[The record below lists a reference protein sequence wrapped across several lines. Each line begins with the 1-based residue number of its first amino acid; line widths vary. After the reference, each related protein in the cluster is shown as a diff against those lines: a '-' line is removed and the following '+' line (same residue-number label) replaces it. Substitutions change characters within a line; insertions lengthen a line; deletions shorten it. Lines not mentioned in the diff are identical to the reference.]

1 MIITSS
7 WWDAC
12 LTLERKK
19 AGKENGRRLYTLSL
33 STTGT
38 GTIIHVCMGLWWAMM
53 HILAGE
59 CIMGKPTTRKPASS
73 SMENSCISR
82 EAHAWRE
89 ALFSCVCAW
98 HGVHV
103 HVKLEWF
110 TVEHGLHNITR
121 QIVQKS
127 RQLDDYIDWLTPAC
141 SPITYTTHVTKFWVT
156 PSYCAFL
163 LLLPGPECHIG
174 VVGTVVVMPEGLT

>member
-1 MIITSS
+1 MHV
-7 WWDAC
+7 WHWR
-12 LTLERKK
+12 ERKQVRSWYK
-19 AGKENGRRLYTLSL
+19 YYRDWHHRT
-33 STTGT
+33 
-38 GTIIHVCMGLWWAMM
+38 CMWLWWAEFFMFSSFIMYSHFIYSSRWM
-53 HILAGE
+53 H

-73 SMENSCISR
+73 STENSCISR

-89 ALFSCVCAW
+89 ALFICVCAW

-127 RQLDDYIDWLTPAC
+127 RQLDDYIDWLAPAC
-141 SPITYTTHVTKFWVT
+141 SPLTICTYTTHVTKFWVT
-156 PSYCAFL
+156 PSYCALFL
-163 LLLPGPECHIG
+163 CFAAG
-174 VVGTVVVMPEGLT
+174 VVYNTHLSAT